1 VLKKWLNSS
10 FQLHNIK
17 LSKGTKMEAI
27 IYLLRFAFDALL
39 MILIMRV
46 WLQWVKA
53 DFYNPLSQ
61 FIVKV
66 SNPFVIP
73 LRRVIPGLGG
83 LDLATIL
90 IAYAV
95 ATLKFV
101 TLTALSGE
109 SLGVLAFYIG
119 LLVLLKQAGFLLFI
133 IMIIM
138 AIMSWVVQG
147 YNATL
152 MVLSQLTEPFL
163 NPIRKIIPNMGGLD
177 LSMLLA
183 FLVMNVIN
191 ILLSNSLPY
200 WAAL

>member
-1 VLKKWLNSS
+1 
-10 FQLHNIK
+10 
-17 LSKGTKMEAI
+17 MEAI

-66 SNPFVIP
+66 SNPLVIP

-83 LDLATIL
+83 VDLATIL
-90 IAYAV
+90 IAYVV

-101 TLTALSGE
+101 TLAALSGE

-119 LLVLLKQAGFLLFI
+119 LLVLLKQAGFLLFV

-183 FLVMNVIN
+183 FLLMNVIN

-200 WAAL
+200 WGAL

>member
-1 VLKKWLNSS
+1 
-10 FQLHNIK
+10 
-17 LSKGTKMEAI
+17 MEAI

>member
-1 VLKKWLNSS
+1 
-10 FQLHNIK
+10 
-17 LSKGTKMEAI
+17 MEAI
-27 IYLLRFAFDALL
+27 IYLLRFVFDALL

-66 SNPFVIP
+66 SNPLVIP

-90 IAYAV
+90 IAYVV

-101 TLTALSGE
+101 TLAALSGE

-119 LLVLLKQAGFLLFI
+119 LLVLLKQAGFLLFV

-200 WAAL
+200 WGAL

>member
-1 VLKKWLNSS
+1 
-10 FQLHNIK
+10 
-17 LSKGTKMEAI
+17 MEAI

-66 SNPFVIP
+66 SNPLVIP

-83 LDLATIL
+83 LDLATVL
-90 IAYAV
+90 IAYV
-95 ATLKFV
+95 IATLKFV
-101 TLTALSGE
+101 TLAALSGE

-177 LSMLLA
+177 LSMLFA
-183 FLVMNVIN
+183 FLAMNVIN

-200 WAAL
+200 WGAL

>member
-1 VLKKWLNSS
+1 
-10 FQLHNIK
+10 
-17 LSKGTKMEAI
+17 MEAI

-61 FIVKV
+61 FIVKA
-66 SNPFVIP
+66 SNPLVIP
-73 LRRVIPGLGG
+73 VRRIVPGFGG
-83 LDLATIL
+83 FDLATIL
-90 IAYAV
+90 VAYIV

-101 TLTALSGE
+101 SLAALAGE
-109 SLGVLAFYIG
+109 NLGLLSFYIG
-119 LLVLLKQAGFLLFI
+119 LLALIKQAGFLLFI

-152 MVLSQLTEPFL
+152 MVFSQLTEPFL
-163 NPIRKIIPNMGGLD
+163 RPIRKIIPNMGGLD
-177 LSMLLA
+177 LSMLVA
-183 FLVMNVIN
+183 FLAMNVIN
-191 ILLSNSLPY
+191 ILLSSSLPY
-200 WAAL
+200 WSAL

>member
-1 VLKKWLNSS
+1 
-10 FQLHNIK
+10 
-17 LSKGTKMEAI
+17 MEAI

-39 MILIMRV
+39 MILIMRI

-66 SNPFVIP
+66 SNPLVVP
-73 LRRVIPGLGG
+73 LRRIIPGLGG

-90 IAYAV
+90 VAYSV

-101 TLTALSGE
+101 ALAALSGE
-109 SLGVLAFYIG
+109 SLGALAFYIG
-119 LLVLLKQAGFLLFI
+119 LLVLLKQAGFLLFV

-138 AIMSWVVQG
+138 AVMSWVVQG

-152 MVLSQLTEPFL
+152 MVFGQLTDPFL
-163 NPIRKIIPNMGGLD
+163 RPIRKIIPNLGGLD
-177 LSMLLA
+177 LSMLVA
-183 FLVMNVIN
+183 FLAMNVIN

-200 WAAL
+200 WGAL

>member
-1 VLKKWLNSS
+1 
-10 FQLHNIK
+10 
-17 LSKGTKMEAI
+17 MEAI

-39 MILIMRV
+39 MILIMRI

-66 SNPFVIP
+66 SNPLVVP
-73 LRRVIPGLGG
+73 LRRIIPGLAGM
-83 LDLATIL
+83 DLATIL
-90 IAYAV
+90 VAYIV

-101 TLTALSGE
+101 ILTALSGD
-109 SLGVLAFYIG
+109 SLGLLAFYIG
-119 LLVLLKQAGFLLFI
+119 LLVLIKQAGFLLFV

-152 MVLSQLTEPFL
+152 AVFHQLTEPFL
-163 NPIRKIIPNMGGLD
+163 NPIRRIIPNIGGLD
-177 LSMLLA
+177 LSMIVA
-183 FLVMNVIN
+183 FLAMNVIN
-191 ILLSNSLPY
+191 ILLSSSLPY
-200 WAAL
+200 WASL

>member
-1 VLKKWLNSS
+1 
-10 FQLHNIK
+10 
-17 LSKGTKMEAI
+17 MEAI

-66 SNPFVIP
+66 SNPLVIP

-83 LDLATIL
+83 LDLATVL
-90 IAYAV
+90 IAYVV

-101 TLTALSGE
+101 TLAALSGE

-119 LLVLLKQAGFLLFI
+119 LLVLLKQAGFLLFVV
-133 IMIIM
+133 MIIM

-183 FLVMNVIN
+183 FLAMNVIN

-200 WAAL
+200 WGAL

>member
-1 VLKKWLNSS
+1 
-10 FQLHNIK
+10 
-17 LSKGTKMEAI
+17 MEAI

-61 FIVKV
+61 FIVKI
-66 SNPFVIP
+66 SNPLVIP

-83 LDLATIL
+83 LDLATVL
-90 IAYAV
+90 IAYVV

-101 TLTALSGE
+101 TLAALSGE

-119 LLVLLKQAGFLLFI
+119 LLVLLKQAGFLLFV

-183 FLVMNVIN
+183 FLAMNVIN

-200 WAAL
+200 WGAL

>member
-1 VLKKWLNSS
+1 
-10 FQLHNIK
+10 
-17 LSKGTKMEAI
+17 MEAI

-39 MILIMRV
+39 MILIMRI

-66 SNPFVIP
+66 SNPLVVP

-83 LDLATIL
+83 IDLATML
-90 IAYAV
+90 VAYIV

-101 TLTALSGE
+101 TLAALSGE

-119 LLVLLKQAGFLLFI
+119 LLVLIKQAGFLLFV

-152 MVLSQLTEPFL
+152 MVFSQLTEPFL
-163 NPIRKIIPNMGGLD
+163 NPIRKVIPNMGGLD
-177 LSMLLA
+177 LSMLVA
-183 FLVMNVIN
+183 FLAMNVIN

-200 WAAL
+200 WGAL

>member
-1 VLKKWLNSS
+1 
-10 FQLHNIK
+10 
-17 LSKGTKMEAI
+17 MEAV

-66 SNPFVIP
+66 SNPLVIP

-83 LDLATIL
+83 MDLATIVV
-90 IAYAV
+90 AYIV
-95 ATLKFV
+95 ATLKFF
-101 TLTALSGE
+101 TLAAIAGE
-109 SLGVLAFYIG
+109 SLGLLAFYIG
-119 LLVLLKQAGFLLFI
+119 LLVLIKQAGFLLFV

-138 AIMSWVVQG
+138 AVMSWVVQG
-147 YNATL
+147 YNPTL
-152 MVLSQLTEPFL
+152 AIFHQLTEPFL
-163 NPIRKIIPNMGGLD
+163 NPIRRIIPNMGGLD
-177 LSMLLA
+177 LSMIVA
-183 FLVMNVIN
+183 FLAMNVIN

-200 WAAL
+200 WGAL

>member
-1 VLKKWLNSS
+1 
-10 FQLHNIK
+10 
-17 LSKGTKMEAI
+17 
-27 IYLLRFAFDALL
+27 

-66 SNPFVIP
+66 SNPLVIP

-83 LDLATIL
+83 LDLATVL
-90 IAYAV
+90 IAYVV

-101 TLTALSGE
+101 SLAALSGE

-177 LSMLLA
+177 LSMLFA
-183 FLVMNVIN
+183 FLAMNVIN

-200 WAAL
+200 WGAL

>member
-1 VLKKWLNSS
+1 
-10 FQLHNIK
+10 
-17 LSKGTKMEAI
+17 M
-27 IYLLRFAFDALL
+27 IYLLRFVFDALL
-39 MILIMRV
+39 MILIMRI

-66 SNPFVIP
+66 SNPLVVP
-73 LRRVIPGLGG
+73 LRRIIPGFAG

-101 TLTALSGE
+101 TLAALSGE
-109 SLGVLAFYIG
+109 SLGLLAFYIG
-119 LLVLLKQAGFLLFI
+119 LLVLLKQVGFLLFI
-133 IMIIM
+133 IMIVM
-138 AIMSWVVQG
+138 AVMSWVVQG

-152 MVLSQLTEPFL
+152 MVFSQLTEPFL
-163 NPIRKIIPNMGGLD
+163 RPIRKIIPNMGGLD
-177 LSMLLA
+177 LSMLVA
-183 FLVMNVIN
+183 FLAMNVIN

-200 WAAL
+200 WSAL

>member
-1 VLKKWLNSS
+1 
-10 FQLHNIK
+10 
-17 LSKGTKMEAI
+17 MEAI

-66 SNPFVIP
+66 SNPLVIP

-83 LDLATIL
+83 IDLATIVV
-90 IAYAV
+90 AYII
-95 ATLKFV
+95 ATLKFF
-101 TLTALSGE
+101 TLAALAGE
-109 SLGVLAFYIG
+109 NLGVLAFYIG
-119 LLVLLKQAGFLLFI
+119 LLVLVKQAGFLLFV

-147 YNATL
+147 YNPTL
-152 MVLSQLTEPFL
+152 AVFHQLTEPFL
-163 NPIRKIIPNMGGLD
+163 NPIRRFIPSIGGLD
-177 LSMLLA
+177 LSMIVA